1 MLVPILANCNHLFG
15 QEIKTKLEIKQRQI
29 AHGDVID
36 LEFIFQGNRPD
47 SFVPPKFPKEFR
59 LEFVQKNPSEH
70 RVTINNM
77 PVEVTFTFLCKV
89 RVLKPGK
96 FTIPEGHFYWG
107 GRNFT
112 TEKREIEVVDRNVL
126 MDMRKARIANRV
138 FIRASLSND
147 SPYVGEQVR
156 LVYKVY
162 SSLNLEFMGIR
173 VPELN
178 TFKQEIVSDKR
189 FTAQREMLNNQLYV
203 TYLVTDRVLFANDT
217 GVQKIAPMYL
227 NLKVA
232 EPSRQSHR
240 LHWFDYELSSDEL
253 VVYAKPL
260 PKPEPKDF
268 SGLVGNFK
276 LNVSLSDTNTD
287 VNKLLN
293 YKMVL
298 KGLGNIRAYALP
310 NYNGPIEIEK
320 HEPEKKSKFFIENDL
335 FGGIY
340 HHTYPLVATQNGR
353 YKIPGFSLTYFN
365 PDSVKYLT
373 EKAQN
378 IVLQVGEYKPV
389 KIEKAIA
396 KTEESETEF
405 TNGEDIRFIH
415 KNKIDLQIKG
425 SQFFGSIG
433 HIMATSAPFALLLL
447 AFFGYRRKQLSGQHT
462 EQKQLQT
469 TVSSTNHINA
479 ARSLFQSGEKDL
491 AMRELI
497 NALANHMSVSF
508 AIAKSEMVPE
518 KMAPIL
524 RNKGVNEIVIS
535 QLFTVWNELEMMQY
549 TPIAVEQQEAYF
561 NKVEQ
566 LLMDLK

>member
-1 MLVPILANCNHLFG
+1 MANCNYLFG
-15 QEIKTKLEIKQRQI
+15 QEINTKLEIKQRQI

-36 LEFIFQGNRPD
+36 LEFVFQGNRPD
-47 SFVPPKFPKEFR
+47 SFAPPKFPKELR

-77 PVEVTFTFLCKV
+77 PVEVTFKYLCKV

-96 FTIPEGHFYWG
+96 FTIPAGNFYWG

-126 MDMRKARIANRV
+126 MDLRKARVANRV
-138 FIRASLSND
+138 FIRATLSND
-147 SPYVGEQVR
+147 SPFVGQQVR
-156 LVYKVY
+156 VVYKVY
-162 SSLNLEFMGIR
+162 SSLNLEFMGIKM
-173 VPELN
+173 PEMKSFN
-178 TFKQEIVSDKR
+178 QEIVSDKR

-203 TYLVTDRVLFANDT
+203 TYLVTDRILFANDT

-232 EPSRQSHR
+232 EPSRHSHR

-260 PKPEPKDF
+260 PKPKPKDF

-276 LNVSLSDTNTD
+276 LNVSLSDSNTD

-298 KGLGNIRAYALP
+298 KGLGNIRAYSLP
-310 NYNGPIEIEK
+310 NFSGPIEIEK
-320 HEPEKKSKFFIENDL
+320 HEPEKQSNFFLENNL

-353 YKIPGFSLTYFN
+353 YRITGFTLTYFN
-365 PDSVKYLT
+365 PDSVKYVT
-373 EKAQN
+373 EKASDL
-378 IVLQVGEYKPV
+378 ILQVGEFKPL
-389 KIEKAIA
+389 KIEKTSA
-396 KTEESETEF
+396 KLDKSESDF
-405 TNGEDIRFIH
+405 TNGDDIRFIH
-415 KNKIDLQIKG
+415 KNNIDLQIKG

-433 HIMATSAPFALLLL
+433 HILATSAPFALLLL
-447 AFFGYRRKQLSGQHT
+447 AFFGYRRKQQSVQLT
-462 EQKQLQT
+462 DQKQPYT

-491 AMRELI
+491 AMRELL
-497 NALANHMSVSF
+497 NALADNLSSNY
-508 AIAKSEMVPE
+508 AIARSEMVPE
-518 KMAPIL
+518 KMALIL
-524 RNKGVNEIVIS
+524 KNKGVNQIIIS
-535 QLFTVWNELEMMQY
+535 QLLAVWNELEMMQY

-566 LLMDLK
+566 LIIDLK